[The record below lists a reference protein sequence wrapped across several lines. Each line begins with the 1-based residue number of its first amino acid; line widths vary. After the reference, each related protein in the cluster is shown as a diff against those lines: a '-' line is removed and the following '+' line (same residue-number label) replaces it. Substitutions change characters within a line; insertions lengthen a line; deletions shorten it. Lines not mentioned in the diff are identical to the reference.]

1 MGICQGGLASICL
14 IYAGDVDGAARLVN
28 QIELTGGTC
37 AMLAVS
43 KALVTIHTMRPSEAL
58 TAVQTL
64 SERHARRNVLRG
76 LFGYTLA
83 AAGQEYRAQQVLDSL
98 CARGYSPDS
107 WYAKALVMSG
117 LGRIGEAVDTLKQRE
132 SVPSFWNFGYRTD
145 PLLAP
150 LRDDPKFQEMLS
162 NACRTTPA
170 SPVKMVAMQSMR

>member
-1 MGICQGGLASICL
+1 
-14 IYAGDVDGAARLVN
+14 
-28 QIELTGGTC
+28 
-37 AMLAVS
+37 MLAVS
-43 KALVTIHTMRPSEAL
+43 KALVAINTMRPSEAL
-58 TAVQTL
+58 TVVQTL
-64 SERHARRNVLRG
+64 CERHARRNVLRG

-117 LGRIGEAVDTLKQRE
+117 LGRIREAVETLKQRE

-150 LRDDPKFQEMLS
+150 LRSDPKFQEMLS

-170 SPVKMVAMQSMR
+170 SPLKMVALQNIR